1 MIKRIIDKRIKE
13 KFMMDD
19 AYLNGQAKI
28 CGWQATLVYTS
39 LCRHASASQESFP
52 SIKLMSEEL
61 KVDRKTIIKGL
72 RSLEKHSVIAIR
84 KSRTKGGKW
93 LNNTYVLLDKS
104 GWIKTEIFSQVDDKD
119 MVKSS
124 SVVDDIHLAKS
135 LSSHSQVDAKD
146 TKETQLKETHNKET
160 QLAAT
165 PPQAINNLLE
175 FFKNTVNPHLNL
187 GNKTER
193 KACADLIEAYGLEK
207 TQEALL
213 VVLEQK
219 QINPYLPVVTTPWH
233 LWTKWAQ
240 IAQILNNKGK
250 NKKGMLIL

>member
-39 LCRHASASQESFP
+39 LCRHAGISQESFP

-61 KVDRKTIIKGL
+61 RVDRKTIIKGL

-119 MVKSS
+119 TVKNA

-135 LSSHSQVDAKD
+135 LSSHHQVDAED
-146 TKETQLKETHNKET
+146 TKETHLKETNNKET
-160 QLAAT
+160 HLAAT
-165 PPQAINNLLE
+165 PPQAINSLLD
-175 FFKNTVNPHLNL
+175 FFKNTVNPHLNF
-187 GNKTER
+187 GNKSER
-193 KACADLIEAYGLEK
+193 IACANLIEAYGLEQVK
-207 TQEALL
+207 QALL
-213 VVLEQK
+213 AVTEQRQNDK
-219 QINPYLPVVTTPWH
+219 YLPVVTSPWQ
-233 LWTKWAQ
+233 LWTKWAAIGQ
-240 IAQILNNKGK
+240 QFNRGNK
-250 NKKGMLIL
+250 KKGMMVL

>member
-19 AYLNGQAKI
+19 AYLNGQAKV

-72 RSLEKHSVIAIR
+72 RSLEQYSVIATK

-104 GWIKTEIFSQVDDKD
+104 GWVKTGDEGKNQKEPKLQIEPEKDLNQVDDKD
-119 MVKSS
+119 MVKNT
-124 SVVDDIHLAKS
+124 SVVEDIHLAKS
-135 LSSHSQVDAKD
+135 LSSHHQADAED
-146 TKETQLKETHNKET
+146 TKETHLKETNNKET
-160 QLAAT
+160 HLAAT
-165 PPQAINNLLE
+165 PPQAINNLLN
-175 FFKNTVNPHLNL
+175 FFKTIVNPHLNF
-187 GNKTER
+187 GNLSER
-193 KACADLIEAYGLEK
+193 TACANLIEAYGLEK
-207 TQEALL
+207 PR
-213 VVLEQK
+213 K
-219 QINPYLPVVTTPWH
+219 PW
-233 LWTKWAQ
+233 WWCW
-240 IAQILNNKGK
+240 NKSK
-250 NKKGMLIL
+250 PTLICPW